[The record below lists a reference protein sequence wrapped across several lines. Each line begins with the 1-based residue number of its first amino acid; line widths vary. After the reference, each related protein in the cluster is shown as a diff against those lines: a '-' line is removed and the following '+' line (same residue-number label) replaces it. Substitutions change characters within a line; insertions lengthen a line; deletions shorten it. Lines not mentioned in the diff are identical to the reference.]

1 MIFIYIPKVQITILL
16 GIELDHGAEAA
27 FVPFQILTLTTA
39 QEIFTGSL
47 TTSYQHAW
55 TMNIFSSQ

>member
-47 TTSYQHAW
+47 TTSYQHA
-55 TMNIFSSQ
+55 